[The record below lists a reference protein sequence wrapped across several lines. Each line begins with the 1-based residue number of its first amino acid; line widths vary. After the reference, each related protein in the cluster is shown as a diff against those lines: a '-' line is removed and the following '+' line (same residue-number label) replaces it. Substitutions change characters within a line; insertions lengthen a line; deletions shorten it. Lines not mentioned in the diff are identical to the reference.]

1 MNQARFVAATFTA
14 KDTLEGAGV
23 HLRRGFSNLE
33 APRLDPFLLFDDFSS
48 DIPEHYLAGFPW
60 HPHRGME
67 TVTYILDGAVRHKDS
82 LGNEGVIENGAVQ
95 WMTAGSG
102 IIHEEMPESVHGIR
116 GFQLWV
122 NLPKEQKMTEPKYQD
137 LVASM
142 VPDVTLAPG
151 VHARIIAGSL
161 AGITGPLKSVS
172 GDPLYLDLSLEAN
185 AAARISIPDGH
196 TVFAYVVEGA
206 LGVDAEIFN
215 ERSDHKNKN
224 ESMYSQSSTNEV
236 TYYAP
241 GTIILF
247 EREGNEVSLRAP
259 AAGARFLL
267 IAGAPLRE
275 PIAWHGPVVMNTD
288 EELREAFADLHNGTF
303 IRHQ

>member
-1 MNQARFVAATFTA
+1 MNQARSIAATFTA

-102 IIHEEMPESVHGIR
+102 IIHEEMPESVNGIR

-185 AAARISIPDGH
+185 AVARISIPDGH
-196 TVFAYVVEGA
+196 TVFAYIIEGA

-215 ERSDHKNKN
+215 ERATSP
-224 ESMYSQSSTNEV
+224 EV
-236 TYYAP
+236 DSYAP

-247 EREGNEVSLRAP
+247 EREGNEVVLRAP

-303 IRHQ
+303 IRHR